1 MGDNHTNLPTYVLGA
16 LLVIVVIALG
26 VVLRHQWWGV
36 TNQEAY
42 LRAEARWHQNAAN
55 YLNDDPKATASVSK

>member
-1 MGDNHTNLPTYVLGA
+1 MTRTTLPTYILTILLAIVL
-16 LLVIVVIALG
+16 IALA

-55 YLNDDPKATASVSK
+55 YLADDPKATAPVSK